1 MILTDLPAEI
11 LLYIFQF
18 IQNKIDI
25 FYSFYGIHNKRLYQ
39 LIKTNFTES
48 TVDLS
53 VPLIF
58 DNNILNYK
66 FLLNNISL
74 KIKHLVLN
82 GNEQLEF
89 LFSSDTKIDFPNLT
103 NLTLLSI
110 NYKSFLDYS
119 PITLTI
125 SYLYILFDG
134 NPHKTSSS
142 INEDVSRYLFSNKN
156 NLSIVII
163 ENIHLSRI
171 FDISLSLTQLNITV
185 KYYSDLIY
193 LLLNSNNI
201 TDLNV
206 KCQYLDVIEV
216 SVHGKT
222 NIDLFKGVL
231 LIAYDINNNV
241 VGTWTTTDTNVK
253 TIACGYDKTTSSSLA
268 TSESLSIS
276 ESLSTTTPA
285 TVDIGVDI
293 MWTYTDGLTTVT
305 IIANNLQ
312 VQQWI
317 GFGLSLD
324 DKMGDDHVFVCK
336 HLSNNTIDMKR
347 KINPGGYV
355 IPLDAP
361 TNSGGTFTIT

>member
-206 KCQYLDVIEV
+206 KCQYLDVIE
-216 SVHGKT
+216 G
-222 NIDLFKGVL
+222 NF
-231 LIAYDINNNV
+231 LI
-241 VGTWTTTDTNVK
+241 
-253 TIACGYDKTTSSSLA
+253 
-268 TSESLSIS
+268 
-276 ESLSTTTPA
+276 
-285 TVDIGVDI
+285 
-293 MWTYTDGLTTVT
+293 
-305 IIANNLQ
+305 
-312 VQQWI
+312 
-317 GFGLSLD
+317 
-324 DKMGDDHVFVCK
+324 
-336 HLSNNTIDMKR
+336 
-347 KINPGGYV
+347 
-355 IPLDAP
+355 
-361 TNSGGTFTIT
+361 